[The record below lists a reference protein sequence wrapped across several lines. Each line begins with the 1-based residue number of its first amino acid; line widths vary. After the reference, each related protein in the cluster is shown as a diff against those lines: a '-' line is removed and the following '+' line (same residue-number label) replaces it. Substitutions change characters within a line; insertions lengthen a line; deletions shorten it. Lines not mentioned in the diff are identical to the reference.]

1 MNSVSIWIIKLD
13 PSGGLLKKQKRRLED
28 IEGIKEKFSKE
39 ELKHYREIYKSGG
52 IADLCKQE
60 SVIAIGWNLD
70 PKDSWL
76 SSPNTSIDVNKYR
89 KLCENADWYKNR
101 ELRKKAG
108 RAKKIPSSVENFQEI
123 KEGAIC
129 WVRDSSDTYYVCKVT
144 EAWKYDNTKESWAL
158 DIAQRYPCKWVKVG
172 DATKAPASVVK
183 KLITIGNTVSK
194 IDDESLLK
202 MSRWLFENDG
212 EKAIDKAVKEF
223 DDNNYTPEH
232 IIYNITE
239 YEYED
244 IVGLYMQLKGFFII
258 PSTRYQSTKEYEF
271 VAINKH
277 GEKSIVQAKQQKG
290 MLKGKDYER
299 LSETYTVYLACN
311 GGVDMKGT
319 DKDRIKEIKN
329 TELET
334 FIKENKSLLLDRI
347 KFLVVYQKYQQQDNQ

>member
-1 MNSVSIWIIKLD
+1 MKVFSIEFQLPLTVKF
-13 PSGGLLKKQKRRLED
+13 
-28 IEGIKEKFSKE
+28 KETVWTNV
-39 ELKHYREIYKSGG
+39 LP
-52 IADLCKQE
+52 D
-60 SVIAIGWNLD
+60 
-70 PKDSWL
+70 
-76 SSPNTSIDVNKYR
+76 
-89 KLCENADWYKNR
+89 
-101 ELRKKAG
+101 
-108 RAKKIPSSVENFQEI
+108 
-123 KEGAIC
+123 
-129 WVRDSSDTYYVCKVT
+129 
-144 EAWKYDNTKESWAL
+144 
-158 DIAQRYPCKWVKVG
+158 G
-172 DATKAPASVVK
+172 DATEAPAAIVK